1 MFFLHAYY
9 SGFFVIVYLSCGAA
23 VYFLS
28 LLSDNRCMK
37 GYLLYIILLLNPF
50 LIFAEGL
57 FIEQGEV
64 YVEFDSRETE
74 GFHIWIKA
82 NETMNSVLLTESS
95 KDPEGL
101 ADSFAL
107 RAYEWNPVNGDEKR
121 ILDGEFLDS
130 SKELYFIMDSTK
142 EYNEEFGAEAFHLF
156 VPLHMTY
163 GYSWSRE
170 GQLEMSQGTWI
181 NLRTFSEP
189 YADYRGS
196 FKDNPFILDMKELPP
211 PPEPAMIMEETEQ
224 VMAAMALN
232 TDGAFSPVEDTE
244 EAVERIAE
252 LIDQFHGGT
261 IDVALVIDTTVSMKD
276 DVDFI
281 RRKLVP
287 IVQSR
292 VADFDSFRIGLVLYR
307 DYKEAYLTREEDF
320 TVNMET
326 VQLWL
331 DRISVNGG
339 RDKREAVYEG
349 LYSALS
355 NLLWQNEHR
364 LIIQVGDAL
373 PHEEPRGVITEEMV
387 FDEAALKGV
396 SIFPILLPE
405 D

>member
-1 MFFLHAYY
+1 M
-9 SGFFVIVYLSCGAA
+9 
-23 VYFLS
+23 
-28 LLSDNRCMK
+28 
-37 GYLLYIILLLNPF
+37 YIIFILNPLF
-50 LIFAEGL
+50 LFAGDL

-64 YVEFDSRETE
+64 YVEFDSSESE
-74 GFHIWIKA
+74 GFHIWIQA
-82 NETMNSVLLTESS
+82 DETMNSVLLTESS

-107 RAYEWNPVNGDEKR
+107 RAYDWNPVNGDEKR

-130 SKELYFIMDSTK
+130 SKELYFIIDSTK
-142 EYNEEFGAEAFHLF
+142 EYNEVFDAEAFHLF

-189 YADYRGS
+189 YADYRGN
-196 FKDNPFILDMKELPP
+196 FKDNPFILNMKELPP
-211 PPEPAMIMEETEQ
+211 PPEPAMIIEETEQ

-252 LIDQFHGGT
+252 LIDQFHGGS

-292 VADFDSFRIGLVLYR
+292 VSDFDSFRIGLVLYR
-307 DYKEAYLTREEDF
+307 DYKESYLTREEDF

-355 NLLWQNEHR
+355 NLYWQNEHR

>member
-1 MFFLHAYY
+1 
-9 SGFFVIVYLSCGAA
+9 
-23 VYFLS
+23 
-28 LLSDNRCMK
+28 MK
-37 GYLLYIILLLNPF
+37 SYLLCLILLLNSLLLWSND
-50 LIFAEGL
+50 LI
-57 FIEQGEV
+57 IDQGEV

-82 NETMNSVLLTESS
+82 DESMKSVLLTESS
-95 KDPEGL
+95 KDPQGL

-107 RAYEWNPVNGDEKR
+107 RSYDWNPINGDEKR

-130 SKELYFIMDSTK
+130 SKELYFIIDSST
-142 EYNEEFGAEAFHLF
+142 EYSEEFGAEAFHLF
-156 VPLHMTY
+156 VPLNMTY

-170 GQLEMSQGTWI
+170 GQLEMTQGTWI

-196 FKDNPFILDMKELPP
+196 FQDNPFILDMRELPP
-211 PPEPAMIMEETEQ
+211 PPEPAMVVEETEK

-232 TDGAFSPVEDTE
+232 TDGAFTPVEDTE

-252 LIDQFHGGT
+252 LIDQFHGGS

-320 TVNMET
+320 TINMET

-331 DRISVNGG
+331 NRISVNGG

-355 NLLWQNEHR
+355 NLQWQNEHR

-373 PHEEPRGVITEEMV
+373 PHEEPRGAISEDMV
-387 FDEAALKGV
+387 FEEAALKGV